1 MVLSRTLSSEE
12 EDAEQR
18 REHHCLPRRARG
30 GCDGL
35 ASAAVIFIIV
45 LRVSWLRSILIA
57 GIADAIVVDIDLVSV
72 RDKGA
77 VVFAVEDGVA
87 IIVVLTGI
95 ALAIAVGVDLVRV
108 FDDAAVVI
116 GVAHFVIV

>member
-1 MVLSRTLSSEE
+1 MGRSRGIT
-12 EDAEQR
+12 
-18 REHHCLPRRARG
+18 
-30 GCDGL
+30 
-35 ASAAVIFIIV
+35 SAAVAGELAIEQGADLI
-45 LRVSWLRSILIA
+45 IA
-57 GIADAIVVDIDLVSV
+57 GIADAIVVDIDLVGV

-116 GVAHFVIV
+116 GVAHSVIV